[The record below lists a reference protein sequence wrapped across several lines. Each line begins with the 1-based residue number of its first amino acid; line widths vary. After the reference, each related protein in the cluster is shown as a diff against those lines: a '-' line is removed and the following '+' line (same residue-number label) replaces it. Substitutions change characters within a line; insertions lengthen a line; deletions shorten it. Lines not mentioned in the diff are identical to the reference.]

1 MPLPNQLLTL
11 AEKST
16 RDSNTGLTNIEET
29 IVHYIDSSGWKA
41 EYDEI
46 NKCVNCRILYCGK
59 EIVAW

>member
-46 NKCVNCRILYCGK
+46 NKLFARPMISYSL
-59 EIVAW
+59 